1 MLSLALNCTNSFNNR
16 IYSIV
21 IFDPDVIV
29 SIITGFIFLGET
41 KSGIQGKL
49 ASLCTLCL
57 YKDGKI

>member
-1 MLSLALNCTNSFNNR
+1 M
-16 IYSIV
+16 

-29 SIITGFIFLGET
+29 SVVIGFIFLGET

-57 YKDGKI
+57 YKDGEI